1 MLRMSIEQ
9 HHSHAAQHSLIKG
22 VFIQGQQASVGDCVS
37 RVAPAALVQQ
47 EVLLPY
53 NGPTSQQAPLA
64 GQQALV
70 NDEQAVAL
78 VALSHHRLQQA
89 HITPLLLLPCLPC
102 LRCSHAHGHL
112 QQCM

>member
-1 MLRMSIEQ
+1 MSIEQ
-9 HHSHAAQHSLIKG
+9 DHCQAAQYSLIEG
-22 VFIQGQQASVGDCVS
+22 VFVQGQQASVGDSVS
-37 RVAPAALVQQ
+37 RVAPTALVQQ

-53 NGPTSQQAPLA
+53 NGPTAQQAPLA

-89 HITPLLLLPCLPC
+89 HITPLLLLLCP
-102 LRCSHAHGHL
+102 S
-112 QQCM
+112 